1 MNEPRIAAVILTKN
15 EERDLSACLGSLDG
29 VVSDL
34 VVVDSGSTDAT
45 VEIARGFGAQVLV
58 HEFRTQA
65 DQFNWALEKLSI
77 DADWILRIDA
87 DERLTDELGATLRS
101 VLPTLPSDVTG
112 LLVPL
117 RICFLGRV
125 MRWGD
130 SYPVW
135 LLRVF
140 RRGKG
145 FYEDLPMDEKIVLT
159 EGRAE
164 PISGDLIHD
173 IPKSL
178 TEWTSKHNCYSDREC
193 DAVAAYAESDHLG
206 SHGRVSIARRRL
218 KQGVYLRL
226 PSFLRAFVY
235 WFYRY
240 FLRLGFLD
248 GKEGMIYHFLQGFWY
263 RFLVDAKLYEIQKNG
278 VQRDRPSEKLEKP
291 KAKAAAA

>member
-15 EERDLSACLGSLDG
+15 EERDLPACLRSLEG

-45 VEIARGFGAQVLV
+45 MEIARGIGAQVLV

-65 DQFNWALEKLSI
+65 DQFNWALQKLSI

-87 DERLTDELGATLRS
+87 DERLTDELGAALRI
-101 VLPTLPSDVTG
+101 VLPTLPSDVAG

-117 RICFLGRV
+117 RIRFLGRV

-178 TEWTSKHNCYSDREC
+178 TEWTSKHNRYSDREC